1 VIGCLDVKLGGCN
14 VSMTFPLSNRSRL
27 HLRTSVL
34 GGCNVKLDIP
44 TRYLVPHFQCNTIVI
59 SVFQHNHQ
67 LGWMQESTPTGV
79 SRRDNQPDPCTP
91 PAYLSRPTTFPL
103 PHLDIQSLL
112 VKDKSSV
119 LTLLIKSILTQ
130 ISLICPKSLPRA
142 FSYLN
147 PGLMFP
153 SACV

>member
-1 VIGCLDVKLGGCN
+1 
-14 VSMTFPLSNRSRL
+14 
-27 HLRTSVL
+27 
-34 GGCNVKLDIP
+34 
-44 TRYLVPHFQCNTIVI
+44 
-59 SVFQHNHQ
+59 
-67 LGWMQESTPTGV
+67 
-79 SRRDNQPDPCTP
+79 
-91 PAYLSRPTTFPL
+91 
-103 PHLDIQSLL
+103 L